1 MSKAKLSEVEE
12 AAQLV
17 YSMIHPT
24 EQQRQALEAATAEMT
39 LPHDPMLD
47 LWILQLA
54 PLDLH
59 VDERN
64 QKIGMYVHGLE
75 RFGAQLTRFA
85 ESPSGMDFG
94 AHPLKLARP
103 DLRVFAYEG
112 IAYAMAMV
120 GVFYR
125 LKSARAD
132 FEQRSTLFS
141 STTHDAALWRAGDRL
156 WVFWA
161 KAVDLLETI
170 LTSSIDLS
178 LDSMHW
184 RVEST
189 DCVSQP
195 ELAGERAD
203 QPLAPCQ
210 GSGANG
216 WQCQIRDPVIFDLQ
230 NGPLDLRYA
239 LVGEAGITLA
249 RLSLKATEP

>member
-47 LWILQLA
+47 LCILQLA

-64 QKIGMYVHGLE
+64 QKIGMYFHGLE
-75 RFGAQLTRFA
+75 RFGAQPTRFA

-103 DLRVFAYEG
+103 DLRVFAYEV
-112 IAYAMAMV
+112 IAFAMAMV

-125 LKSARAD
+125 LKIARAD
-132 FEQRSTLFS
+132 FE
-141 STTHDAALWRAGDRL
+141 
-156 WVFWA
+156 
-161 KAVDLLETI
+161 
-170 LTSSIDLS
+170 
-178 LDSMHW
+178 
-184 RVEST
+184 
-189 DCVSQP
+189 
-195 ELAGERAD
+195 
-203 QPLAPCQ
+203 
-210 GSGANG
+210 
-216 WQCQIRDPVIFDLQ
+216 
-230 NGPLDLRYA
+230 
-239 LVGEAGITLA
+239 
-249 RLSLKATEP
+249 